1 MKTCSPDMKLVALV
15 TLMINSYCAFS
26 QIPHKILFLVGCFDN
41 GTSEVHYEFD
51 AEETLYVDFDRQEA
65 VYTMPR
71 FIVDDPSKIFDTHV
85 FESAKECRDLCVG
98 GLRSYKLEEGNP
110 PEKTDPPISI
120 LYPADDVQLGV
131 ENSLV
136 CFVNHF
142 YPPHIKVTWTRNGQ
156 QVLEGV
162 SLSRYYPNNDQ
173 TFHQFSTLTFTP
185 REGDIYSCTV
195 EHLALDR
202 PKTKIWEPTS
212 NRPHSVGLD
221 VYCGVGLTV
230 GLLGVAAGTFL
241 MVKGHHGQF

>member
-1 MKTCSPDMKLVALV
+1 MKTCSPDMKLTALV
-15 TLMINSYCAFS
+15 ILMINSYCAFS
-26 QIPHKILFLVGCFDN
+26 QIPHEVLYVIGCFEA
-41 GTSEVHYEFD
+41 GETQVQFEFD
-51 AEETLYVDFDRQEA
+51 AEEILYVDFDREEV
-65 VYTMPR
+65 VYTVPR
-71 FIVDDPSKIFDTHV
+71 FIVDDVSKIFDNLNV
-85 FESAKECRDLCVG
+85 FKNAKKAKNACQPILEV
-98 GLRSYKLEEGNP
+98 YKLEERSP
-110 PEKTDPPISI
+110 PEETDPPENV

-202 PKTKIWEPTS
+202 PQTRIWEPNFS
-212 NRPHSVGLD
+212 PHSVGLD

-241 MVKGHHGQF
+241 MVKGYYGQF